1 MSKDTVAKKFNGKA
15 SGLSWTEFEDGI
27 MSWGRPKYGDKYAR
41 GLWEDTLLKIEDL
54 DMENDVDVYDFT
66 NLCEMVFDVLR
77 RESLKTAESLY
88 SSDRFW
94 TKKFQLEERQAQREK
109 LYTYLETILDSE
121 PFRQLK
127 VQGVVK
133 MNSFR
138 EHLYVRFG
146 GGEPEV
152 LNERVRLYL
161 LGMPKREGYPSFPHD
176 VNMEDKLNQLEE
188 ERDYF
193 FKACPKEKRDTF
205 DPASETRLTRVV
217 LEHVPP
223 NYDEAVERVKTMI
236 KFRKMHAGDVEASFT
251 HLQSQINQNFDSDWL
266 PQYVELRSELV
277 SHYNKLKKRKGF
289 KSGGSTPG
297 KGGQG
302 HPAMFMGSGNRQP
315 GPNNIVCYGCGVPG
329 HRRGAPECKAG
340 PNDVHHSAPE
350 MFKKKQSGKGG
361 KSGNGGAKGIC
372 YAWSTGN
379 GYCKYG
385 DNCKFEHSG
394 PKGGR
399 GGGGKGSGGR
409 GGRSRGGSFGRGK
422 GHGGKGGKGKSKGGK
437 GKSPSVRQLSTMVIK
452 DLTRKLEKAGKRD
465 RDTDEEPPASG
476 TRRRAPRHDE
486 DELYNLLRGNPAS
499 TLVIETTKDAGYK
512 VDHAGV
518 KRASEERS
526 RAQAIS
532 REQDPLLKKVKLD
545 LKKAQDAR
553 TARAV
558 KFHGLKG
565 KKLNITDL
573 LGAEKH
579 IGSELPPGSSCITN
593 VDSLEPAA
601 NTSGGNRVEVSSPP
615 CPEQSSSKFASGGS
629 REQSKPPVRED
640 LSSKYQF
647 ESGGSRVQSKPPVR
661 EDQPSKYQSPLKPL
675 NPGVDLKAVHVGLPS
690 SGAADKVDGPLSP
703 PIGPAGTSED
713 GRRRNLS
720 FLHGGVPFFGEG
732 DKGTTEF
739 APGNW
744 NKGSRSPP
752 EVKPV
757 IFKGLVLDKTL
768 LPDNTQHPMN
778 CQEFHVWVE
787 LYKGNDGDDWFT
799 RRTKH
804 LSYWPGND
812 APKTLE
818 DDGIGPITES
828 GRGGVQFMEEYDFCH
843 QTVGS
848 KRTYATFS
856 TTNHGDLQLNTN
868 DSGSRQLGMH
878 DHVLFQDT
886 EFRWREGFITHVYVS
901 MAKEFFYKIMCTK
914 EEIEREQKFGDYSTG
929 EEDPRFAVG
938 QLSTPYWRTQEGVQ
952 LFLTNFDLEYPPS
965 EMLHDLT
972 SLQKYSH
979 FDNMTKTERGRALA
993 WSMPVRDSFTK
1004 QNGKIRDPDVRHRN
1018 QVEDVII
1025 YIRSLTARVR
1035 LLSPNDITWIESLTS
1050 ESLDQLR
1057 INLEHDASFVSL
1069 LMPEIRAD
1077 PFWFPADRD
1086 AGEEWCLSK
1095 KHKGLTKCGRM
1106 LTTEYGRTPFD
1117 RWGRGQGERYA
1128 GEYEDYLWNTVIT
1141 EHTKVNPGKY
1151 LPRVVAKDLINKS
1164 DDLFDW
1170 TFRPSSSSAPK
1181 RNEKDKPPHK
1191 VKEERIPE
1199 SESRSQKE
1207 ERTSESGSRSLNSE
1221 SRSFNSLSSRE
1232 RTRAVYEV
1240 EKALRGA
1247 ITHHDKAVAKNAK
1260 DEVDRVEASVIEVP
1274 ATEEEKR
1281 AHNKFCAHFL
1291 PSQPPYFD
1299 GVAETECTCVRGHSW
1314 LVTNVARPTEV
1325 AKRGQIHDPGGRICS
1340 TCELKILNPPQA
1352 AFEEVDPETYY
1363 VPKSSKGVS
1372 EELKLSEKGKDA
1384 GVTLM
1389 MIRAID
1395 NSDSDSDEC
1404 PDLCNDS
1411 DSSDSDEDASDTEQ
1425 GDDDDLPELVQ
1436 EQPLLVP
1443 RQMAPFRDNEPG
1455 AHAVHPADPQRS
1467 RVYTTNPLSGDYSL
1481 NGPMTSGE
1489 FAETDWRN
1497 ARQQSPRSNGW
1508 SQPVTRATHDTACEG
1523 EPWGIETSSSSTNLD
1538 QQNSAAEDVQP
1549 LELLQHVTMD
1559 DDSQE
1564 SSSAPVCELER
1575 LEEKCKRVLENDI
1588 RFKNSSLNKRKSILR
1603 SYYEE
1608 LKQIRSLITSNSPG
1622 GYNAP
1627 EVYDR
1632 MVGRLINRVLDIEED
1647 QGVSHPISSS
1657 EPYKVTAK
1665 RVREIVSEV
1674 DELFKEQAM
1683 KVAPDYRPVGPL
1695 VSSTADFPTQQELWD
1710 MQTGRVRRLLESC
1723 DSILEGNARKKPKT
1737 QQEHI
1742 QELLEKCDEALA
1754 RKEPENQQ
1762 EYVQSLLDRCD
1773 ETLAMADPDE
1783 NEDVKTC
1790 LMQMLV

>member
-1 MSKDTVAKKFNGKA
+1 MTMSKDTVEKKFNGKA

-251 HLQSQINQNFDSDWL
+251 HLQSQIHQNFNSDWL
-266 PQYVELRSELV
+266 PQYIELRSELV

-302 HPAMFMGSGNRQP
+302 HPAMFMGAGNRQP

-526 RAQAIS
+526 RTQAIS

-558 KFHGLKG
+558 KFRGLKG

-690 SGAADKVDGPLSP
+690 QRDAVQA
-703 PIGPAGTSED
+703 SE
-713 GRRRNLS
+713 
-720 FLHGGVPFFGEG
+720 
-732 DKGTTEF
+732 
-739 APGNW
+739 
-744 NKGSRSPP
+744 
-752 EVKPV
+752 
-757 IFKGLVLDKTL
+757 
-768 LPDNTQHPMN
+768 
-778 CQEFHVWVE
+778 
-787 LYKGNDGDDWFT
+787 
-799 RRTKH
+799 
-804 LSYWPGND
+804 
-812 APKTLE
+812 
-818 DDGIGPITES
+818 
-828 GRGGVQFMEEYDFCH
+828 
-843 QTVGS
+843 
-848 KRTYATFS
+848 
-856 TTNHGDLQLNTN
+856 
-868 DSGSRQLGMH
+868 
-878 DHVLFQDT
+878 
-886 EFRWREGFITHVYVS
+886 
-901 MAKEFFYKIMCTK
+901 
-914 EEIEREQKFGDYSTG
+914 
-929 EEDPRFAVG
+929 
-938 QLSTPYWRTQEGVQ
+938 
-952 LFLTNFDLEYPPS
+952 
-965 EMLHDLT
+965 
-972 SLQKYSH
+972 
-979 FDNMTKTERGRALA
+979 
-993 WSMPVRDSFTK
+993 K
-1004 QNGKIRDPDVRHRN
+1004 QM
-1018 QVEDVII
+1018 QVEAEAL
-1025 YIRSLTARVR
+1025 RKAEAARV
-1035 LLSPNDITWIESLTS
+1035 
-1050 ESLDQLR
+1050 Q
-1057 INLEHDASFVSL
+1057 
-1069 LMPEIRAD
+1069 RAQ
-1077 PFWFPADRD
+1077 A
-1086 AGEEWCLSK
+1086 EL
-1095 KHKGLTKCGRM
+1095 
-1106 LTTEYGRTPFD
+1106 
-1117 RWGRGQGERYA
+1117 
-1128 GEYEDYLWNTVIT
+1128 
-1141 EHTKVNPGKY
+1141 
-1151 LPRVVAKDLINKS
+1151 
-1164 DDLFDW
+1164 
-1170 TFRPSSSSAPK
+1170 
-1181 RNEKDKPPHK
+1181 
-1191 VKEERIPE
+1191 
-1199 SESRSQKE
+1199 
-1207 ERTSESGSRSLNSE
+1207 
-1221 SRSFNSLSSRE
+1221 
-1232 RTRAVYEV
+1232 
-1240 EKALRGA
+1240 
-1247 ITHHDKAVAKNAK
+1247 
-1260 DEVDRVEASVIEVP
+1260 
-1274 ATEEEKR
+1274 
-1281 AHNKFCAHFL
+1281 AHA
-1291 PSQPPYFD
+1291 
-1299 GVAETECTCVRGHSW
+1299 
-1314 LVTNVARPTEV
+1314 TNVARLEDDILKKEKLL
-1325 AKRGQIHDPGGRICS
+1325 AFKRNML
-1340 TCELKILNPPQA
+1340 EAL
-1352 AFEEVDPETYY
+1352 
-1363 VPKSSKGVS
+1363 
-1372 EELKLSEKGKDA
+1372 
-1384 GVTLM
+1384 
-1389 MIRAID
+1389 
-1395 NSDSDSDEC
+1395 DSDEK
-1404 PDLCNDS
+1404 
-1411 DSSDSDEDASDTEQ
+1411 T
-1425 GDDDDLPELVQ
+1425 PELEAARAQ
-1436 EQPLLVP
+1436 HEMLKAAFDSEEEYKTQTRAEL
-1443 RQMAPFRDNEPG
+1443 G
-1455 AHAVHPADPQRS
+1455 AQI
-1467 RVYTTNPLSGDYSL
+1467 
-1481 NGPMTSGE
+1481 
-1489 FAETDWRN
+1489 TDLEVRFRN
-1497 ARQQSPRSNGW
+1497 AKTALMNCCDQRRQN
-1508 SQPVTRATHDTACEG
+1508 
-1523 EPWGIETSSSSTNLD
+1523 
-1538 QQNSAAEDVQP
+1538 
-1549 LELLQHVTMD
+1549 
-1559 DDSQE
+1559 
-1564 SSSAPVCELER
+1564 
-1575 LEEKCKRVLENDI
+1575 
-1588 RFKNSSLNKRKSILR
+1588 
-1603 SYYEE
+1603 
-1608 LKQIRSLITSNSPG
+1608 
-1622 GYNAP
+1622 
-1627 EVYDR
+1627 
-1632 MVGRLINRVLDIEED
+1632 
-1647 QGVSHPISSS
+1647 
-1657 EPYKVTAK
+1657 
-1665 RVREIVSEV
+1665 
-1674 DELFKEQAM
+1674 
-1683 KVAPDYRPVGPL
+1683 
-1695 VSSTADFPTQQELWD
+1695 
-1710 MQTGRVRRLLESC
+1710 
-1723 DSILEGNARKKPKT
+1723 
-1737 QQEHI
+1737 
-1742 QELLEKCDEALA
+1742 
-1754 RKEPENQQ
+1754 
-1762 EYVQSLLDRCD
+1762 
-1773 ETLAMADPDE
+1773 
-1783 NEDVKTC
+1783 
-1790 LMQMLV
+1790 